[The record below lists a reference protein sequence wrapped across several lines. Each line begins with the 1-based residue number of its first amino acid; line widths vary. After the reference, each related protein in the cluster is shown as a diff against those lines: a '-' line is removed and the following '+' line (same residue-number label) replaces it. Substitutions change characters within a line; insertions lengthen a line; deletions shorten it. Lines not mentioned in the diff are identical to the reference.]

1 MNIYD
6 PYLTMWLEEDTRA
19 LARQSVVAIQLINE
33 ALEEAYGAAG
43 IPVADVEAA
52 FHIDDWDT
60 LVPMAGYG
68 EVPLN
73 LALLC
78 ERSWM
83 CHPPPLG
90 PDRHPNVLGFR
101 VMAEAFAPELGLD
114 PVGVDLGPG

>member
-1 MNIYD
+1 M
-6 PYLTMWLEEDTRA
+6 A
-19 LARQSVVAIQLINE
+19 QQSVVAIAMINE
-33 ALEEAYGAAG
+33 ALERAYGAAG

-90 PDRHPNVLGFR
+90 PDRHPNVLGFTGHGRGVRDRAGPRPGR
-101 VMAEAFAPELGLD
+101 VWTWAPG
-114 PVGVDLGPG
+114 